1 MKTYIGILIVLCCIK
16 FYAIGQ
22 EIITGI
28 ERTEEYLPLIKS
40 KNVGVVCNHSAIFKN
55 RTHLVDSLLKL
66 NVKIS
71 KIFAPE
77 HGFRGEAN
85 AGEWISSTID
95 EKTGLPIIS
104 LYGKSKKPEVN
115 DLKDIEIIIFDI
127 QDVGV
132 RFYTYI
138 STLHY
143 IMEACAESNIPLI
156 VLDRPNPLG
165 FYVDGPVL
173 DTTHRSFVGMHP
185 VPIVYGM
192 TIGEYAQMINGEK
205 WLKKGIQCNLIV
217 IGLKNYTH
225 RTRYVLPVKPSPSL
239 VNMQSIYL
247 YPSLCLFEGTVISV
261 ARGTD
266 FPFQAIGHPFLKG
279 KYNFSFEVPATLGN
293 KKVLYT
299 KTCYGLDLR
308 ESKDTTFTLNYVI
321 EFYKNYP
328 KKNEFFNSFF
338 IKLIGD
344 KRVYEAI
351 KQGKSESEIR
361 QIWQKDLEKF
371 MKVRE
376 KYLLYAN

>member
-1 MKTYIGILIVLCCIK
+1 MIKSLCTVIVLYCLI
-16 FYAIGQ
+16 FNVTGQ
-22 EIITGI
+22 KVVTGI
-28 ERTEEYLPLIKS
+28 EQTEEYLHFIKS
-40 KNVGVVCNHSAIFKN
+40 KKVALICNHSAIFSN
-55 RTHLVDSLLKL
+55 GTHLVDSLYKL
-66 NVKIS
+66 GIDIS

-77 HGFRGEAN
+77 HGFRGDVA
-85 AGEWISSTID
+85 AGELVSNTKD

-104 LYGKSKKPEVN
+104 LYSKNKKPDAN
-115 DLKDIEIIIFDI
+115 DLKDVEIIVFDI

-143 IMEACAESNIPLI
+143 IMEACAENNIPLI

-165 FYVDGPVL
+165 FYIDGPVL
-173 DTTHRSFVGMHP
+173 DTAYRSFVGMHP

-192 TIGEYAQMINGEK
+192 TIGEYANMINGEG
-205 WLKKGIQCNLIV
+205 WLKNGIRCKLTI
-217 IGLKNYTH
+217 IKLKNYTH
-225 RTRYVLPVKPSPSL
+225 KTKYTLPVKPSPSL
-239 VNMQSIYL
+239 VNMQSVYL

-279 KYNFSFEVPATLGN
+279 KYSFSFEVPATLGN

-308 ESKDTTFTLNYVI
+308 QSEDTTFTLKYLI

-328 KKNEFFNSFF
+328 KKTEFFNSFF

-344 KRVYEAI
+344 KRIYGAI
-351 KQGKSESEIR
+351 KQGKSESDIR
-361 QIWQKDLEKF
+361 KFWQNDVESFKKI
-371 MKVRE
+371 RE
-376 KYLLYAN
+376 KYLLYPD